1 MVARWALALAFL
13 AGPLGCAEQVVP
25 PELIHV
31 WRTDLPAYRDRSFEV
46 RADLIVFGTGGQSSV
61 SHRIEA
67 VEVEETENGGLLCV
81 LHYSGPDGGPLAA
94 GWRAGPR
101 VMDRGRGAQSSR
113 SLAVRAAGGGA
124 DRSAG
129 GA

>member
-46 RADLIVFGTGGQSSV
+46 RADFIIFGTGGQSSV

-81 LHYSGPDGGPLAA
+81 LHYSGRDGGRPQVRLVFEPGSPDRLRFENRDESWVREKDATWLAM
-94 GWRAGPR
+94 R
-101 VMDRGRGAQSSR
+101 D
-113 SLAVRAAGGGA
+113 
-124 DRSAG
+124 
-129 GA
+129 